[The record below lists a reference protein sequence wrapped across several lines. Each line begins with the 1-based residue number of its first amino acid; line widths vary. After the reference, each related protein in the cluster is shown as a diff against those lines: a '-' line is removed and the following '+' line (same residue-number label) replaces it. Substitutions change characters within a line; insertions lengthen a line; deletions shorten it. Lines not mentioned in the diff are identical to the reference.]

1 MTKKQ
6 KVYVVTRDSRRI
18 EERNYLNR
26 EDAEERAS
34 KLVKVLKKYKDP
46 DQKRVKVIETD
57 NPSRIR

>member
-1 MTKKQ
+1 MTQKQ
-6 KVYVVTRDSRRI
+6 KVHVVTRNNRRI

-26 EDAEERAS
+26 EDAEKRAA

-46 DQKRVKVIETD
+46 DQKRVKIVETD